1 MEEKQDR
8 LERVISY
15 LLCGAEV
22 VLCCFGFLL
31 SQVIVTVVLMVP
43 YVFAKITLFLAKGL
57 DSIEAGTELAR
68 LLNEDFI
75 PNNTPWISI
84 LSAALAVGVML
95 LIMRKLHP
103 PFTDWLRMKKAPLSS
118 FVPVAPL
125 AVGLQI
131 LISLVLGLVMM
142 LPAME
147 PFAQEMADYSS
158 MIAGSS
164 NKLVELL
171 AVAVA
176 APLSEEIFFRG
187 AILSSFKK
195 TKMPLWLS
203 VTLQAA
209 LFGLIH
215 GLPLQMA
222 YAFLLGL
229 LLGALT
235 EKCQSL
241 WPSVLLH
248 ALFNAAGYWT
258 ELLSDS
264 TPGWVML
271 LLLLLSAVIT
281 LFSLRTIFHPQKGV
295 DNAT

>member
-1 MEEKQDR
+1 M
-8 LERVISY
+8 ISY

-131 LISLVLGLVMM
+131 LISLVLGLV
-142 LPAME
+142 PAQT
-147 PFAQEMADYSS
+147 AQ
-158 MIAGSS
+158 
-164 NKLVELL
+164 
-171 AVAVA
+171 
-176 APLSEEIFFRG
+176 
-187 AILSSFKK
+187 
-195 TKMPLWLS
+195 
-203 VTLQAA
+203 
-209 LFGLIH
+209 LI
-215 GLPLQMA
+215 GI
-222 YAFLLGL
+222 FLLGL
-229 LLGALT
+229 GYAPIY
-235 EKCQSL
+235 
-241 WPSVLLH
+241 PSVIH
-248 ALFNAAGYWT
+248 
-258 ELLSDS
+258 S
-264 TPGWVML
+264 TPAHFGAQNSQALIGLQMA
-271 LLLLLSAVIT
+271 SAYVGTCI
-281 LFSLRTIFHPQKGV
+281 LPPAFGFIGERFG
-295 DNAT
+295 